1 MYVQANGIECKAWR
15 KYDRNLTKD
24 SKSVVQEAD
33 ARLEEF
39 YVSMDNV
46 NLANDAGMRCWDTMQ
61 ASGGY
66 DKTTQLGT
74 VTVRRGDKSIL

>member
-1 MYVQANGIECKAWR
+1 MIGAGPPNDGTKILKKMYKQAIVGDKVYTMYVQANGIECKAWR

-39 YVSMDNV
+39 YVWMDNV
-46 NLANDAGMRCWDTMQ
+46 NLANAAGMRC
-61 ASGGY
+61 
-66 DKTTQLGT
+66 
-74 VTVRRGDKSIL
+74 

>member
-1 MYVQANGIECKAWR
+1 MQGLEKAR
-15 KYDRNLTKD
+15 PKNLTKD

-46 NLANDAGMRCWDTMQ
+46 NLANAAGMRC
-61 ASGGY
+61 
-66 DKTTQLGT
+66 
-74 VTVRRGDKSIL
+74 